1 MGLAPG
7 VSAQHVVSATWV
19 ALTVIA
25 AAVGAFA
32 LAGGE
37 IVEGV
42 LGDAYGGDVGQDVAR
57 LVLVLTPWMIASV
70 GVNVAFPLAFVA
82 ERLRPLPW
90 IGGVA
95 LAVQVLL
102 AWALAVLLELDGL
115 AVALTLSTLLVLF
128 ALLRELH
135 ALSAGA
141 RGIAVAAATIAA
153 FAVVAFV
160 PAGLVLGPLAAAI
173 VGVAAYSALV
183 VLVRP
188 RGLVASWS
196 YLRALQ

>member
-1 MGLAPG
+1 M
-7 VSAQHVVSATWV
+7 Q
-19 ALTVIA
+19 
-25 AAVGAFA
+25 
-32 LAGGE
+32 
-37 IVEGV
+37 
-42 LGDAYGGDVGQDVAR
+42 
-57 LVLVLTPWMIASV
+57 
-70 GVNVAFPLAFVA
+70 
-82 ERLRPLPW
+82 
-90 IGGVA
+90 
-95 LAVQVLL
+95 
-102 AWALAVLLELDGL
+102 
-115 AVALTLSTLLVLF
+115 

-173 VGVAAYSALV
+173 VGVGAYSALV

-188 RGLVASWS
+188 RGLTASWS

>member
-1 MGLAPG
+1 
-7 VSAQHVVSATWV
+7 
-19 ALTVIA
+19 
-25 AAVGAFA
+25 
-32 LAGGE
+32 
-37 IVEGV
+37 
-42 LGDAYGGDVGQDVAR
+42 
-57 LVLVLTPWMIASV
+57 MIASV

-90 IGGVA
+90 IGAVA

-102 AWALAVLLELDGL
+102 AWALAELLELDGL

-173 VGVAAYSALV
+173 VGVGAYSALV

-188 RGLVASWS
+188 RGLTASWS

>member
-7 VSAQHVVSATWV
+7 VSAQHVVSASWV
-19 ALTVIA
+19 ALTVIG

-42 LGDAYGGDVGQDVAR
+42 LGGAYGGDVGKDVAR

-82 ERLRPLPW
+82 ERVRPLPW

-102 AWALAVLLELDGL
+102 AWALAELLELDGL
-115 AVALTLSTLLVLF
+115 AVALTFSTLLVLF

-173 VGVAAYSALV
+173 AGVGAYSALV

-188 RGLVASWS
+188 RGLTASWS